1 MSISTASTR
10 TGLPLQMLQKEEQE
24 MTEKGEEEGETRKQK
39 RNHQEQK
46 EEMKSHRGK
55 VMLMVR
61 RMG

>member
-24 MTEKGEEEGETRKQK
+24 MTEKGKEEETRKQK